1 MIMENNCTFKTPGNK
16 ICIVSA
22 PSIYEPYDLIGRI
35 GKIIRADITLN
46 KIVYGIKLDCGLIN
60 AGRDDGLFYL
70 NKNDFCV
77 IFPPQKPSSLTN
89 DITYINLKEEEE
101 SKNMAALTGYKAV
114 AVIEQGTGCYKKDY
128 HYAIYDDGTTYMPG
142 DKVYVS
148 GTSNTCILKIK
159 EIITP
164 KEAADRCKKNIT
176 AEIICRVDTNAY
188 DARVEQRKEAAA
200 LKKEMDKMIK
210 QMDETKKYDMYAA
223 ENPELKEMLD
233 KFKNLMGV
241 K

>member
-1 MIMENNCTFKTPGNK
+1 MIMGNK
-16 ICIVSA
+16 MVEDKVCIVSA
-22 PSIYEPYDLIGRI
+22 PSIYEPYDLVGRI

-46 KIVYGIKLDCGLIN
+46 KIVYGVKLDCGLIN
-60 AGRDDGLFYL
+60 AGRTDGLFYL
-70 NKNDFCV
+70 DENNFRV
-77 IFPPQKPSSLTN
+77 IQSQKSSTLTN
-89 DITYINLKEEEE
+89 DIAYINLKEKEN
-101 SKNMAALTGYKAV
+101 KNMAALTGYTAV
-114 AVIEQGTGCYKKDY
+114 AVIEEGTGCCKRDY

-148 GTSNTCILKIK
+148 GTINTSILKIK

-164 KEAADRCKKNIT
+164 KEASERFNKNII
-176 AEIICRVDTNAY
+176 EEVICKVNTEAHDT
-188 DARVEQRKEAAA
+188 RIKQRKEAAS

-233 KFKNLMGV
+233 RYKELRGEKYE
-241 K
+241 

>member
-1 MIMENNCTFKTPGNK
+1 MIMRNK
-16 ICIVSA
+16 MVEDKVCIVSA
-22 PSIYEPYDLIGRI
+22 PSIYEPYDLVGRI

-60 AGRDDGLFYL
+60 TGRDDGLFYL

-89 DITYINLKEEEE
+89 DITYANLKEEEE
-101 SKNMAALTGYKAV
+101 SKNMAALTGFKAV

-233 KFKNLMGV
+233 RYKELRGEKYE
-241 K
+241 

>member
-1 MIMENNCTFKTPGNK
+1 MIMGNK
-16 ICIVSA
+16 MVEDKVCIVSA
-22 PSIYEPYDLIGRI
+22 PSIYEPYDLVGRI

-89 DITYINLKEEEE
+89 DITYANLKEEEE
-101 SKNMAALTGYKAV
+101 SKNMAALTGFKAV

-164 KEAADRCKKNIT
+164 KKLRIDVRKILPQRLFVELTQMHMTQESNSVKK
-176 AEIICRVDTNAY
+176 
-188 DARVEQRKEAAA
+188 QQL
-200 LKKEMDKMIK
+200 LKRD
-210 QMDETKKYDMYAA
+210 
-223 ENPELKEMLD
+223 
-233 KFKNLMGV
+233 G
-241 K
+241 

>member
-1 MIMENNCTFKTPGNK
+1 MIMRNK
-16 ICIVSA
+16 MVEDKVCIVSA
-22 PSIYEPYDLIGRI
+22 PSIYEPYDLVGRI

-89 DITYINLKEEEE
+89 DITYANLKEEEE
-101 SKNMAALTGYKAV
+101 SKNMAALTGFKAV

-233 KFKNLMGV
+233 RYKELRGEKYE
-241 K
+241 

>member
-1 MIMENNCTFKTPGNK
+1 MIMGNK
-16 ICIVSA
+16 MVEDKVCIVSA
-22 PSIYEPYDLIGRI
+22 PSIYEPYDLVGRI

-89 DITYINLKEEEE
+89 DITYANLKEEEE
-101 SKNMAALTGYKAV
+101 SKNMAALTGFKAV

-164 KEAADRCKKNIT
+164 KETADRCKKNIT

>member
-1 MIMENNCTFKTPGNK
+1 MIMGNK
-16 ICIVSA
+16 MVEDKVCIVSA

-60 AGRDDGLFYL
+60 AARDDGLFYL
-70 NKNDFCV
+70 NENNLVNFKL
-77 IFPPQKPSSLTN
+77 KPSSLTN
-89 DITYINLKEEEE
+89 YITYANLKEEE
-101 SKNMAALTGYKAV
+101 SKNMAALTGFKAV

-233 KFKNLMGV
+233 KFKNLMGG
-241 K
+241 